1 MIDVVT
7 SWTGFREKW
16 HARQNFLLAGDLFP
30 FRFNSPPLAEVIEA
44 VRQNERSRIVTGRP
58 ADRSEATS
66 TTSSTY
72 LDFRDLP
79 IEEALHARVQ
89 MSHFELNEFTGPGQI
104 FQGLGETIEGWY
116 AALTSHGFS
125 WSSSERAMFMSGPQS
140 HTNYHF
146 DSSYVLAWQI
156 HGRKRFC
163 FTKDPE
169 HWCNADV
176 RRLQADRYNLMTRPP
191 GLGPNDIVEVEMKP
205 GDVLWNV
212 MLTPHWVYSL
222 EESAYSFN
230 ITHWGLRCDG
240 ELSPIDG
247 ELSEIRRER
256 ETAGTAT

>member
-7 SWTGFREKW
+7 SWTEFRERW
-16 HARQNFLLAGDLFP
+16 HDRQNFLLAGEVFP
-30 FRFNSPPLAEVIEA
+30 YRFDPPPLAEVIEA
-44 VRQNERSRIVTGRP
+44 VRRNERSRIVTGRK

-72 LDFRDLP
+72 QDYRDLP
-79 IEEALHARVQ
+79 LEEAVHARVQ
-89 MSHFELNEFTGPGQI
+89 MSHFELNEFTDRGKI
-104 FQGLGETIEGWY
+104 FSGLKDILDRWY
-116 AALTSHGFS
+116 AALEAHGFA
-125 WSSSERAMFMSGPQS
+125 WSMSERAMFMSGPHS

-146 DSSYVLAWQI
+146 DSSHVLAWQV

-169 HWCNADV
+169 RWCDAEV
-176 RRLQADRYNLMTRPP
+176 RRVQADHYELMQRPADL
-191 GLGPNDIVEVEMKP
+191 GLDDIVEVEMKP

-222 EESAYSFN
+222 EEPSYSFN

-240 ELSPIDG
+240 ELSPIDA
-247 ELSEIRRER
+247 ELDGVHRER
-256 ETAGTAT
+256 EKAAAR